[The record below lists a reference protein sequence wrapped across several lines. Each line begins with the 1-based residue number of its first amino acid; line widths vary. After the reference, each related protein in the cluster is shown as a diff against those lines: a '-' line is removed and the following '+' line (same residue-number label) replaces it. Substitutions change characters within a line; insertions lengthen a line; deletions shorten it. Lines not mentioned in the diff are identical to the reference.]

1 MARLILKSP
10 YIKSTGGASG
20 YLRYIA
26 TRERVELIPD
36 DRPPTRKQE
45 QLIAK
50 LLKDFPD
57 SKTLYEYEDYLT
69 KPTTRRNT
77 ALHLRH
83 RRPYRRTTR
92 NQNGSLGSG
101 QLHQICLVNAGCR

>member
-50 LLKDFPD
+50 LVKDFPD
-57 SKTLYEYEDYLT
+57 SKTLYEYEVWQSPPRSTPLRSSRWRW
-69 KPTTRRNT
+69 KPTGMPFTSRNST
-77 ALHLRH
+77 
-83 RRPYRRTTR
+83 
-92 NQNGSLGSG
+92 
-101 QLHQICLVNAGCR
+101 